1 MPMAVGEANRA
12 LNAWTGR
19 ASMTANTAFY
29 VKLHTGDPGSAGTLN
44 ASSETT
50 RKAMTAAAATNAST
64 SNTNALTWTPLALSG
79 AETLSHLSF
88 WDAASAG
95 VFLGSV
101 ALSSTASVA
110 NGTNFSIAAGS
121 LVLNLTNTEIATGEC
136 NKILDAW
143 TGLTTYTAS
152 AAVYA
157 KLHTGD
163 PGSNGTAN
171 AAAETTRKAMTF
183 GTAASAGSIA
193 STAAVTWAAI
203 ATGETEAW
211 VSYWSTVGPTG
222 GTFLGR
228 DDITDVVITAGDDLS
243 IASGGLV
250 VTMG

>member
-19 ASMTANTAFY
+19 AAMTANTAFY
-29 VKLHTGDPGSAGTLN
+29 VKLHTGDPGSAGANN

-50 RKAMTAAAATNAST
+50 RKAMTANAAANAAT
-64 SNTNALTWTPLALSG
+64 SNANALSWTPLALSG
-79 AETLSHLSF
+79 AETLTHLSF
-88 WDAASAG
+88 WDAATAG
-95 VFLGSV
+95 TFLGSV
-101 ALSSTASVA
+101 ALTSSASVT
-110 NGTNFSIAAGS
+110 NGVNFSIAAGS
-121 LVLNLTNTEIATGEC
+121 LSLSIANTEIATGEC

-143 TGLTTYTAS
+143 TGLTTYAANT
-152 AAVYA
+152 AVYA

-163 PGSNGTAN
+163 PGANGTAN

-183 GTAASAGSIA
+183 GSAAAAGSIA
-193 STAAVTWAAI
+193 STAAVAWNALAA
-203 ATGETEAW
+203 AETEAW
-211 VSYWSTVGPTG
+211 VSYWDASTA

-228 DDITDVVITAGDDLS
+228 DDVTDVIVTIGDDLS